1 MLQRLT
7 EHIDE
12 NFSFIKNKKLLI
24 AISGGIDSV
33 VLSHLLHQLNYTISL
48 AHCNFQLRGEDSDL
62 DEKFIKNLGT
72 ELDITT
78 FSIRFETDKYSKK
91 NKLSTQLAARK
102 LRYDWFQ
109 QLTEEN
115 NFDYVLTAHHADD
128 NLETFLI
135 NLTRGAGL
143 DGLTGIPPVNK
154 NIIRPLLVFSREEI
168 EEYALKN
175 NIKWRKDGSNFE
187 TKYVRNKIR
196 HKIIPILKELNP
208 SLLKTH
214 NKTIESLKQSQQ
226 IITDKIKETSIKIT
240 SKQDGILK
248 INISEL
254 TKLSNPKAYLY
265 QLLKSYKFTSW
276 NDIYNLIYA
285 ESSKKVSTN
294 SYTLLKD
301 RDFLLLLPP
310 DKKLTIKSEHFI
322 IHEEDVKLI
331 DPISLLF
338 EYVNKKTIFDKN
350 SIYVDKNLL
359 NYPLIIRKWQEG
371 DFFYPTGMLG
381 KKKISKYFKD
391 QKLSILDKKNI
402 WLLCSKNNEIIWII
416 GKRQDRRF
424 SPTNNTTQLLR
435 LTI

>member
-1 MLQRLT
+1 MLQKLA

-12 NFSFIKNKKLLI
+12 NFSFLKNKKLLI

-33 VLSHLLHQLNYTISL
+33 VLSHLLHQLCYTISL
-48 AHCNFQLRGEDSDL
+48 AHCNFQLRGEESNL
-62 DEKFIKNLGT
+62 DEEFINNLGIK
-72 ELDITT
+72 LDITT
-78 FSIRFETDKYSKK
+78 FSIRFETNKYSKK

-115 NFDYVLTAHHADD
+115 NFDYILTAHHADD

-135 NLTRGAGL
+135 NLTRGTGL

-168 EEYALKN
+168 EEHALKN
-175 NIKWRKDGSNFE
+175 NIKWRKDASNLE

-214 NKTIESLKQSQQ
+214 NKTTESLKQSQQ

-240 SKQDGILK
+240 SKQDDILK

-254 TKLSNPKAYLY
+254 VKLSNPKAYLY
-265 QLLKSYKFTSW
+265 QLLKRYKFTSW
-276 NDIYNLIYA
+276 NDIYDLIYA
-285 ESSKKVSTN
+285 QSSKKVLTN
-294 SYTLLKD
+294 SYTLIKD
-301 RDFLLLLPP
+301 RDFLLLLPS
-310 DKKLTIKSEHFI
+310 DKKLTSKSEQII
-322 IHEEDVKLI
+322 IHKGDVKVI
-331 DPISLLF
+331 NPINLLF
-338 EYVNKKTIFDKN
+338 EDVNKKTIFDKN

-359 NYPLIIRKWQEG
+359 NYPLIIRRWQEG

-391 QKLSILDKKNI
+391 EKLSILDKKNI
-402 WLLCSKNNEIIWII
+402 WLLCSNNNEIIWII

-424 SPTNNTTQLLR
+424 SSTNNTTQLLR